1 MNKFVSFAKVALLFA
16 GCAFV
21 VTRCT
26 EEDEEAS
33 IIGSWI
39 VTDAVFNPAI
49 MMDSVMVTDAFSLF
63 FPQACDQDDI
73 IILQDGGVQI
83 MDQGALL
90 CDSTAMQQET
100 STYSYTGTTLYLME
114 TSGDTTATITNV
126 AITASS
132 MTGSFAVEMNGESA
146 NVDVTLTRQ

>member
-16 GCAFV
+16 GCAFL
-21 VTRCT
+21 VTSCT

-83 MDQGALL
+83 MDQGVLL

-132 MTGSFAVEMNGESA
+132 MTGSFTVEMNGESA